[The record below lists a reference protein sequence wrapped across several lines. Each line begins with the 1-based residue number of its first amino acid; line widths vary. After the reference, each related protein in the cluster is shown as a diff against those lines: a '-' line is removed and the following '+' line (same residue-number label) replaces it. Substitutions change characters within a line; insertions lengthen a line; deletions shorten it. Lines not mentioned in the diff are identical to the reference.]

1 MSEIDE
7 EIRGEVLSEIDRQ
20 IEATDWDGLSTRERS
35 RCYEGWVNAP
45 LIGDKLARYI
55 PREKVRVW
63 IKDGPVKELPRVRNG
78 IGPNAKYAFSRY
90 PTADQIARQVLG
102 PNWRADLS
110 TLDIKPTQCVVK
122 GPGSERLMMWA
133 PPQSLQDLI
142 WAGINAKVD
151 HRPEPL
157 LIVGLAQGQ
166 RLSEGEQARQRLIAE
181 VAGLNLIHTT
191 LRLMRV
197 LSTEL

>member
-7 EIRGEVLSEIDRQ
+7 EIRGEVLSEVYRQ
-20 IEATDWDGLSTRERS
+20 IEDLDWDGLSARERS
-35 RCYEGWVNAP
+35 RYYERWVNDP
-45 LIGDKLARYI
+45 LIGDKLARFI

-78 IGPNAKYAFSRY
+78 IGPNAKYASRRY

-102 PNWRADLS
+102 SEWRADLD
-110 TLDIKPTQCVVK
+110 TLDIKPTRCVVK

-133 PPQSLQDLI
+133 PTQNLQDLV

-151 HRPEPL
+151 DRPEPL
-157 LIVGLAQGQ
+157 LIIGLTQGQ
-166 RLSEGEQARQRLIAE
+166 RLDESERARQRLIAG
-181 VAGLNLIHTT
+181 VAGLELTHTT

-197 LSTEL
+197 SPR